1 MNNLKG
7 NGIVVRHLEPRD
19 LTSVLD
25 LIERNWDRDSAN
37 LAGKEITSA
46 LAGAKPQPV
55 YFVAV
60 MGTTVLGAIGI
71 SDSFMDTR
79 IYEIFWVNVHPEWHD
94 SGIGRKLVKQALEYA
109 DVHQAHLVI
118 LTTKPKTLPFYKKLG
133 FLPVNQ
139 NFSQDFVDGDTLM
152 QAQPRQALDFMATR
166 ERTVE

>member
-1 MNNLKG
+1 MSN
-7 NGIVVRHLEPRD
+7 IVIRHLEPRD
-19 LTSVLD
+19 LTQVLD

-46 LAGAKPQPV
+46 LAGTKPQPV

-60 MGTTVLGAIGI
+60 MDTTVLGAIGI

-94 SGIGRKLVKQALEYA
+94 SGIGRRLVKQALEYA
-109 DVHQAHLVI
+109 DVHQASLVI

-133 FLPVNQ
+133 FLHVTPNSAHVLVDD
-139 NFSQDFVDGDTLM
+139 DFLM